1 MISLMKKTSKM
12 SSTSMLNGK
21 LRWMVMSPSEFKA
34 HLPVGATLL
43 KNSAIR
49 VSMTLH
55 GMITSCRQTIPSVG
69 QLQITKIGRKCTSR
83 KCHGLIPQAAGA
95 TNSKEVSISNH
106 LAQFKTEVNGTKVL
120 RHSILQIE
128 LLLALQI
135 RLSLTSPIPTQLM
148 MMVI

>member
-1 MISLMKKTSKM
+1 
-12 SSTSMLNGK
+12 
-21 LRWMVMSPSEFKA
+21 
-34 HLPVGATLL
+34 
-43 KNSAIR
+43 
-49 VSMTLH
+49 MTLH
-55 GMITSCRQTIPSVG
+55 GMITSNRQTIPLVG
-69 QLQITKIGRKCTSR
+69 QLLNTKIGRKCTSR

-95 TNSKEVSISNH
+95 PNSKEVSISSH

-135 RLSLTSPIPTQLM
+135 RLLLTSPIPTQLM